1 MGEVC
6 AILLAAGLSRRMGD
20 RNKLLLPVAGVPMI
34 RRMVDTYRAA
44 INGPVIVV
52 TGHEAET
59 VEAALEGS
67 GAGVAFNPDFA
78 EGQSTSVACGLRHAA
93 TGCDILIGL
102 GDQPLLTGDDL
113 NALIAAH
120 AAADPARISIPMM
133 QTQRGNPILIPASL
147 KDRLLADPRA
157 PGCKKFTRENPDHV
171 QFHALR
177 APGFYTDI
185 DTPEAYSALTS
196 TLETST

>member
-1 MGEVC
+1 MVEVC

-20 RNKLLLPVAGVPMI
+20 RNKLLLPVAGVRMI

-52 TGHEAET
+52 TGHEAEA
-59 VEAALEGS
+59 VAAALEGS
-67 GAGVAFNPDFA
+67 EAKLVFNPDFA
-78 EGQSTSVACGLRHAA
+78 QGQPTSVACGLRHAPE
-93 TGCDILIGL
+93 GYDILIGL
-102 GDQPLLTGDDL
+102 GDQPFLTGDDL
-113 NALIAAH
+113 NTLIAAH
-120 AAADPARISIPMM
+120 AAADPTRISIPMM
-133 QTQRGNPILIPASL
+133 QTQRGNPILVPSSL

-171 QFHALR
+171 QFLTIA
-177 APGFYTDI
+177 AQGFYADI
-185 DTPEAYSALTS
+185 DTPEAYRALTS

>member
-1 MGEVC
+1 MVEVC

-34 RRMVDTYRAA
+34 RRMVDIYRAA

-52 TGHEAET
+52 TGHEAEA

-67 GAGVAFNPDFA
+67 EAKLVFNPDFA
-78 EGQSTSVACGLRHAA
+78 EGQPTSVACGLRHAPD
-93 TGCDILIGL
+93 GHDILIGL

-113 NALIAAH
+113 LALIAAH

-133 QTQRGNPILIPASL
+133 QTQRGNPILVPASL
-147 KDRLLADPRA
+147 KDRLLAEPRA
-157 PGCKKFTRENPDHV
+157 PGCKKFTRENPEHV
-171 QFHALR
+171 QFLTLA
-177 APGFYTDI
+177 AQGFYADI
-185 DTPEAYSALTS
+185 DTPESYRALTS
-196 TLETST
+196 TLESST